1 MYMCHTIISLFEL
14 KRVFIKKGLVLLS
27 KSTEGINHDSAD
39 CLAVTL
45 FPTKFPSVEYNYA
58 VQMQTDYNELVL
70 GISNDYEFLR
80 DSLKE

>member
-1 MYMCHTIISLFEL
+1 
-14 KRVFIKKGLVLLS
+14 
-27 KSTEGINHDSAD
+27 
-39 CLAVTL
+39 L
-45 FPTKFPSVEYNYA
+45 FPTKFLSVEYNYA